1 MTDTVIAMALSAGLG
16 VGLFVL
22 LRGLR
27 RRPVDLAVLVA
38 ERDRARSTTWAVPE
52 LTRNPPDDLGPV
64 QRYLSRP
71 GLRLLETL
79 GLSDRGLLRQQLRIL
94 DKSLERH
101 AYEKML
107 AGVVGL
113 LLPLLLG
120 AVLAT
125 SGTPLSPLLLLMAA
139 LVLGGLGFLYP
150 DLPLAERVAD
160 RQQSFRHSLSSYLDL
175 VTIILAGGGGTESA
189 LSGAA
194 QAGDGWVFAEIRSA
208 LRRGELT
215 GRTPWDMFEEL
226 GIHYGID
233 ELREL
238 AASVALAGGH
248 GARVRQSLVAK
259 SEALR
264 AQQTAEIESKAES
277 NTEKMIVPVSV
288 MVLGLMV
295 FIGRGAFEAIGAGPA
310 PDSSAT
316 AASSEPSSNQGAQP

>member
-1 MTDTVIAMALSAGLG
+1 MTDTTIAMAIAAGLG
-16 VGLFVL
+16 FGLFII

-27 RRPVDLAVLVA
+27 RRPVDLAAVMA
-38 ERDRARSTTWAVPE
+38 ERELARAATVWSVPE
-52 LTRNPPDDLGPV
+52 LQRRTPDDLGPV

-71 GLRLLETL
+71 GLRTLETL
-79 GLSDRGLLRQQLRIL
+79 GLADRGLLQEQLRVL
-94 DKSLERH
+94 DKSIARH

-107 AGVVGL
+107 AGVAGVI
-113 LLPLLLG
+113 LPLLLG
-120 AVLAT
+120 LVLT
-125 SGTPLSPLLLLMAA
+125 SSGTSASPLLLLMAS

-160 RQQSFRHSLSSYLDL
+160 RQQAFRHSLSSYLDL

-189 LSGAA
+189 LTGAA

-248 GARVRQSLVAK
+248 GARVRQSLIAK

-295 FIGRGAFEAIGAGPA
+295 FIGRGAFEAIGAGPGA
-310 PDSSAT
+310 GRT
-316 AASSEPSSNQGAQP
+316 AETTNAEP

>member
-1 MTDTVIAMALSAGLG
+1 MTDTVIAMAIAAGLG
-16 VGLFVL
+16 FGLFVI

-27 RRPVDLAVLVA
+27 RRPVDLAAVMAEREEARAATVWSVA
-38 ERDRARSTTWAVPE
+38 ELQRRA
-52 LTRNPPDDLGPV
+52 PDDLGPV

-79 GLSDRGLLRQQLRIL
+79 GMADRGLLQEQLRVL
-94 DKSLERH
+94 DKSIARH

-107 AGVVGL
+107 AGVAGVI
-113 LLPLLLG
+113 LPLALG
-120 AVLAT
+120 AVAAS
-125 SGTPLSPLLLLMAA
+125 SGIGISPLLLLMAS

-150 DLPLAERVAD
+150 DLPLSERVAD
-160 RQQSFRHSLSSYLDL
+160 RQQAFRHSLSSYLDL

-189 LSGAA
+189 LTGAA

-226 GIHYGID
+226 GVHYGID

-264 AQQTAEIESKAES
+264 AQQTADIESKAES

-295 FIGRGAFEAIGAGPA
+295 FIGRGAFEAIGAGPGA
-310 PDSSAT
+310 DRSADT
-316 AASSEPSSNQGAQP
+316 TEANP

>member
-1 MTDTVIAMALSAGLG
+1 MTDTVVAMVLAAGMGL
-16 VGLFVL
+16 GLFVM
-22 LRGLR
+22 LRGMR
-27 RRPVDLAVLVA
+27 RRPVDLATVVA
-38 ERDRARSTTWAVPE
+38 ERDQVRVATVWAVPDLE
-52 LTRNPPDDLGPV
+52 RQVPDDLGPI

-71 GLRLLETL
+71 GLRLLETF
-79 GLSDRGLLRQQLRIL
+79 GLIDRGLLRQQLRVL

-107 AGVVGL
+107 AAVAGIILPLAVGL
-113 LLPLLLG
+113 V
-120 AVLAT
+120 ASS
-125 SGTPLSPLLLLMAA
+125 SGSPISPLLLLMGS

-150 DLPLAERVAD
+150 DLPLAERVAA
-160 RQQSFRHSLSSYLDL
+160 RQQAFRHSLSSYLDL

-194 QAGDGWVFAEIRSA
+194 QAGEGWVFAEIRSA

-226 GIHYGID
+226 GIHYGVD

-238 AASVALAGGH
+238 AASVSLAGGQ

-259 SEALR
+259 AEALR
-264 AQQTAEIESKAES
+264 AQQTAEIETKAES
-277 NTEKMIVPVSV
+277 NTEKMIVPVSI

-310 PDSSAT
+310 PQRSADT
-316 AASSEPSSNQGAQP
+316 VAVDP

>member
-1 MTDTVIAMALSAGLG
+1 
-16 VGLFVL
+16 
-22 LRGLR
+22 
-27 RRPVDLAVLVA
+27 
-38 ERDRARSTTWAVPE
+38 
-52 LTRNPPDDLGPV
+52 
-64 QRYLSRP
+64 
-71 GLRLLETL
+71 
-79 GLSDRGLLRQQLRIL
+79 
-94 DKSLERH
+94 
-101 AYEKML
+101 ML
-107 AGVVGL
+107 AGVTGL
-113 LLPLLLG
+113 VLPLLLG
-120 AVLAT
+120 VVLAA
-125 SGTPLSPLLLLMAA
+125 SGSAISPLLLLVAA

-160 RQQSFRHSLSSYLDL
+160 RQQAFRHSLSSYLDL

-189 LSGAA
+189 LSGATN
-194 QAGDGWVFAEIRSA
+194 AGDGWVFAEMRSA

-238 AASVALAGGH
+238 AASVSLAGGH

-295 FIGRGAFEAIGAGPA
+295 FIGRGAFEAIGSGPA
-310 PDSSAT
+310 PNNAAATTTAT
-316 AASSEPSSNQGAQP
+316 ATDVLSTKQGAQP

>member
-1 MTDTVIAMALSAGLG
+1 
-16 VGLFVL
+16 
-22 LRGLR
+22 
-27 RRPVDLAVLVA
+27 
-38 ERDRARSTTWAVPE
+38 
-52 LTRNPPDDLGPV
+52 LT
-64 QRYLSRP
+64 
-71 GLRLLETL
+71 
-79 GLSDRGLLRQQLRIL
+79 DRGLLRQQLRVL
-94 DKSLERH
+94 DKSIERH

-107 AGVVGL
+107 AAVAGII
-113 LLPLLLG
+113 LPLLIG
-120 AVLAT
+120 VVAT
-125 SGTPLSPLLLLMAA
+125 SSGTSISPLLLLMAA

-150 DLPLAERVAD
+150 DLPLAERVVD
-160 RQQSFRHSLSSYLDL
+160 RQQAFRHSLSSYLDL

-194 QAGDGWVFAEIRSA
+194 QAGEGWVFAEIRSA

-226 GIHYGID
+226 GIHYGVD

-238 AASVALAGGH
+238 AASVSLAGGQ

-259 SEALR
+259 AEALR

-295 FIGRGAFEAIGAGPA
+295 FIGRGAFEAIGSGPA
-310 PDSSAT
+310 PRSSDETISA
-316 AASSEPSSNQGAQP
+316 EP

>member
-1 MTDTVIAMALSAGLG
+1 MTRTIIAMVLAAGCGLG
-16 VGLFVL
+16 LFIA

-27 RRPVDLAVLVA
+27 RRPPELADLVVDSASRLT
-38 ERDRARSTTWAVPE
+38 ETTWSVPV
-52 LTRNPPDDLGPV
+52 LYRAPPDDLGPL

-71 GLRLLETL
+71 GLRLLEMF
-79 GLSDRGLLRQQLRIL
+79 GLTDQGLLRQQLRVL
-94 DKSLERH
+94 DRSIERH

-107 AGVVGL
+107 AGVTGVV
-113 LLPLLLG
+113 LPLLLG
-120 AVLAT
+120 VVLAAG
-125 SGTPLSPLLLLMAA
+125 GTTVSPLLLVLAA
-139 LVLGGLGFLYP
+139 VVLGGLGFLYP
-150 DLPLAERVAD
+150 DLPLAERVAR
-160 RQQSFRHSLSSYLDL
+160 RQQAFRHSLSSYLDL

-189 LSGAA
+189 LVGAA
-194 QAGDGWVFAEIRSA
+194 NAGDGWVFAEIRSA

-215 GRTPWDMFEEL
+215 GRTPWEMFEEL

-238 AASVALAGGH
+238 ASSVSLAGGH

-264 AQQTAEIESKAES
+264 TQQTAEIETKAES

-295 FIGRGAFEAIGAGPA
+295 FIGRGAVEAIGAGPG
-310 PDSSAT
+310 DETTTST
-316 AASSEPSSNQGAQP
+316 NEGAQP

>member
-1 MTDTVIAMALSAGLG
+1 MSDTIVAMVLAAGLG
-16 VGLFVL
+16 LGLFVI

-27 RRPVDLAVLVA
+27 SRPVDLSALVA
-38 ERDRARSTTWAVPE
+38 DTSGRWAGTTWAVPE
-52 LTRNPPDDLGPV
+52 LDRPPPDDLGPV

-79 GLSDRGLLRQQLRIL
+79 GLADRGLLRQQLRVL
-94 DKSLERH
+94 DRSIERH

-107 AGVVGL
+107 AGVAGL
-113 LLPLLLG
+113 ILPLLVGVFLVTAG
-120 AVLAT
+120 SPV
-125 SGTPLSPLLLLMAA
+125 SPLLLLLAA

-150 DLPLAERVAD
+150 DLPLSERVAT
-160 RQQSFRHSLSSYLDL
+160 RQQAFRHSLSSYLDL

-189 LSGAA
+189 LVGAA
-194 QAGDGWVFAEIRSA
+194 QAGEGWVFAEIRSA

-215 GRTPWDMFEEL
+215 GRTPWEMFEEL
-226 GIHYGID
+226 GTHYGIE

-238 AASVALAGGH
+238 ASSVSLAGGH

-264 AQQTAEIESKAES
+264 AQQTAEVEARAES

-295 FIGRGAFEAIGAGPA
+295 FIGRGAVEAIGAGPG
-310 PDSSAT
+310 DRSDEQT
-316 AASSEPSSNQGAQP
+316 TITTQGDTP